1 MFKITNK
8 KKILAILMITIF
20 IVMVGV
26 GLITPIL
33 PELII
38 EFGASGQSIG
48 LLVAAY
54 GITQFLLSP
63 ITGQQSDRYGR
74 KVFIVAGVIV
84 FAVAKFIFAIGD
96 ALWMLY
102 TSRLLEGVA
111 AALIIPPMM
120 AYVADIT
127 TAEERAKGNSLLGAA
142 MSFGFVIGPGLG
154 GLLAGY
160 GTRVPLYAA
169 TGTAIAGVF
178 FSMVCLPESLSKD
191 QMKAARAK
199 VTQKESFLKQYAK
212 SLKSKYAMLFV
223 LVLVMT
229 FGLANFESVLGLYV
243 TNRFQFSPQNI
254 AMILTTGAVI
264 GVGMQALMVA
274 KVIKMF
280 GEKKVI
286 KGSLLFTSAAYVVL
300 LFAKDFW
307 SILLVTAGIFFA
319 TAMLRPALN
328 TQLSKMAGNEQGYV
342 AGMNNAYMSVGNILG
357 PILAGFLFDA
367 NMFAPFLT
375 GGCILFIAFLM
386 TRTLKEKLVAGS
398 GINS

>member
-1 MFKITNK
+1 MKR
-8 KKILAILMITIF
+8 ILVILMINIF

-38 EFGASGQSIG
+38 EFGASGRAIG

-63 ITGQQSDRYGR
+63 ITGQLSDRYGR
-74 KVFIVAGVIV
+74 KVFIVVGVII
-84 FAVAKFIFAIGD
+84 FAVAKFMFAIGD
-96 ALWMLY
+96 ELWMLY

-127 TAEERAKGNSLLGAA
+127 TTEERAKGNSLLAAA

-160 GTRVPLYAA
+160 GTRVPLYTA
-169 TGTAIAGVF
+169 TGTAMIAVI
-178 FSMVCLPESLSKD
+178 FSIVYLPESLSKE
-191 QMKAARAK
+191 QMKAARA
-199 VTQKESFLKQYAK
+199 TTHRRESIFKQYAR
-212 SLKSKYAMLFV
+212 SLKSKYAMFFV
-223 LVLVMT
+223 IVLVMT

-243 TNRFQFSPQNI
+243 TNRFQFSPQHI
-254 AMILTTGAVI
+254 SILLTAGAVI
-264 GVGMQALMVA
+264 GVGMQALVVA
-274 KVIKMF
+274 KMIKQF
-280 GEKKVI
+280 GEKRLI
-286 KGSLLFTSAAYVVL
+286 KGSLLFTSAAYILL

-307 SILLVTAGIFFA
+307 SIFLVTSLIFFA

-357 PILAGFLFDA
+357 PTLAGFLFDV

-375 GGCILFIAFLM
+375 GCCILLITFLI
-386 TRTLKEKLVAGS
+386 TLKMRVK
-398 GINS
+398 

>member
-1 MFKITNK
+1 MKR
-8 KKILAILMITIF
+8 ILGILMINIF

-38 EFGASGQSIG
+38 EFGASGRAIG

-54 GITQFLLSP
+54 GMTQFLLSP
-63 ITGQQSDRYGR
+63 LTGQLSDRYGR
-74 KVFIVAGVIV
+74 KAFIVVGVIV

-96 ALWMLY
+96 ELWMLY
-102 TSRLLEGVA
+102 TSRLLEGMA
-111 AALIIPPMM
+111 AALIVPPMM

-127 TAEERAKGNSLLGAA
+127 TTEERAKGNSLLAAA

-169 TGTAIAGVF
+169 TGAAMVAVIFSVF
-178 FSMVCLPESLSKD
+178 CLPESLSKE
-191 QMKAARAK
+191 QMKAARARMI
-199 VTQKESFLKQYAK
+199 QKESIYKQYAR
-212 SLKSKYAMLFV
+212 SLKSKYTMLFV

-254 AMILTTGAVI
+254 AVILTAGAVI
-264 GVGMQALMVA
+264 GVGMQALVVA
-274 KVIKMF
+274 KIINKF
-280 GEKKVI
+280 GEQRVI
-286 KGSLLFTSAAYVVL
+286 KGSLLFTSVAYILFL
-300 LFAKDFW
+300 LAKDFW
-307 SILLVTAGIFFA
+307 SIFLVTSLIFFA

-357 PILAGFLFDA
+357 PTLAGFLFDA
-367 NMFAPFLT
+367 NLFAPFIA
-375 GGCILFIAFLM
+375 GCCILLITFLL
-386 TRTLKEKLVAGS
+386 TLKLK
-398 GINS
+398 

>member
-1 MFKITNK
+1 MKR
-8 KKILAILMITIF
+8 ILGILMINIF

-38 EFGASGQSIG
+38 EFGASGRAIG

-54 GITQFLLSP
+54 GMTQFLLSP
-63 ITGQQSDRYGR
+63 LTGQLSDRYGR
-74 KVFIVAGVIV
+74 KAFIVVGVIV

-96 ALWMLY
+96 ELWMLY
-102 TSRLLEGVA
+102 TSRLLEGMA
-111 AALIIPPMM
+111 AALIVPPMM

-127 TAEERAKGNSLLGAA
+127 TTEERAKGNSLLAAA

-160 GTRVPLYAA
+160 GTRVPLYVA
-169 TGTAIAGVF
+169 TGAAMAAVIFSVF
-178 FSMVCLPESLSKD
+178 YLPESLSKE
-191 QMKAARAK
+191 QMKAARARII
-199 VTQKESFLKQYAK
+199 QKESIYKQYVR
-212 SLKSKYAMLFV
+212 SLKSKYTMLFV

-254 AMILTTGAVI
+254 AVILTAGAVI
-264 GVGMQALMVA
+264 GVGMQALVVA
-274 KVIKMF
+274 KIINKF
-280 GEKKVI
+280 GDQRVI
-286 KGSLLFTSAAYVVL
+286 KGSLLFTSVAYILFL
-300 LFAKDFW
+300 LAKNFW
-307 SILLVTAGIFFA
+307 SIFLVTSLIFFA

-357 PILAGFLFDA
+357 PTLAGFLFDA
-367 NMFAPFLT
+367 NLFAPFIA
-375 GGCILFIAFLM
+375 GCCILLITFLL
-386 TRTLKEKLVAGS
+386 TLKLK
-398 GINS
+398 

>member
-1 MFKITNK
+1 MKR
-8 KKILAILMITIF
+8 ILGILMINIF

-38 EFGASGQSIG
+38 EFGASGRAIG

-54 GITQFLLSP
+54 GMTQFLLSP
-63 ITGQQSDRYGR
+63 LTGQLSDRYGR
-74 KVFIVAGVIV
+74 KAFIVVGVIV

-96 ALWMLY
+96 ELWMLY
-102 TSRLLEGVA
+102 TSRLLEGMA
-111 AALIIPPMM
+111 AALIVPPMM

-127 TAEERAKGNSLLGAA
+127 TTEERAKGNSLLAAA

-160 GTRVPLYAA
+160 GTRVPLYVA
-169 TGTAIAGVF
+169 TGAAMAAVIFSVF
-178 FSMVCLPESLSKD
+178 CLPESLSKE
-191 QMKAARAK
+191 QMKAARARMI
-199 VTQKESFLKQYAK
+199 QKESIYKQYVR
-212 SLKSKYAMLFV
+212 SLKSKYTMLFV

-254 AMILTTGAVI
+254 AVILTAGAVI
-264 GVGMQALMVA
+264 GVGMQALVVA
-274 KVIKMF
+274 KIINKF
-280 GEKKVI
+280 GEQRVI
-286 KGSLLFTSAAYVVL
+286 KGSLLFTSVAYILFL
-300 LFAKDFW
+300 LAKDFW
-307 SILLVTAGIFFA
+307 SIFLVTSLIFFA

-342 AGMNNAYMSVGNILG
+342 AGMNNAYMSVGNIVG
-357 PILAGFLFDA
+357 PTLAGFLFDA
-367 NMFAPFLT
+367 NLFAPFIA
-375 GGCILFIAFLM
+375 GCCILLITFLL
-386 TRTLKEKLVAGS
+386 TLKLK
-398 GINS
+398 

>member
-1 MFKITNK
+1 MKR
-8 KKILAILMITIF
+8 ILAILMINIF

-38 EFGASGQSIG
+38 EFDASGRAIG

-63 ITGQQSDRYGR
+63 MTGQLSDRYGR
-74 KVFIVAGVIV
+74 KVFIVAGVVV
-84 FAVAKFIFAIGD
+84 FAVAKLIFAIGD
-96 ALWMLY
+96 KLWMLY

-127 TAEERAKGNSLLGAA
+127 TTEERGKGNSLLAAA

-154 GLLAGY
+154 GLLARY
-160 GTRVPLYAA
+160 GTRVPLYTA
-169 TGTAIAGVF
+169 TGAAMIAVI
-178 FSMVCLPESLSKD
+178 FSIVCLPESLSKE
-191 QMKAARAK
+191 QMKAARARINH
-199 VTQKESFLKQYAK
+199 QRESIFKQYAR
-212 SLKSKYAMLFV
+212 SLKSKYAMFFII
-223 LVLVMT
+223 VLVMT

-243 TNRFQFSPQNI
+243 TNRLQFSPQNI
-254 AMILTTGAVI
+254 SILLTAGAVI
-264 GVGMQALMVA
+264 GVGMQALVVA
-274 KVIKMF
+274 KMIQQF
-280 GEKKVI
+280 GEKRLI
-286 KGSLLFTSAAYVVL
+286 KGSLFFTSAAYIL
-300 LFAKDFW
+300 FLFAKDFW
-307 SILLVTAGIFFA
+307 SIFLVTSLIFFA

-357 PILAGFLFDA
+357 PTLAGFLFDA

-375 GGCILFIAFLM
+375 GCCILLITFLI
-386 TRTLKEKLVAGS
+386 TLKMK
-398 GINS
+398 

>member
-1 MFKITNK
+1 MKR
-8 KKILAILMITIF
+8 ILGILMINIF

-38 EFGASGQSIG
+38 EFGARGQAIG

-63 ITGQQSDRYGR
+63 LTGQLSDRYGR
-74 KVFIVAGVIV
+74 KAFILVGVIV
-84 FAVAKFIFAIGD
+84 FAVAKFIFAVGD
-96 ALWMLY
+96 ELWMLY
-102 TSRLLEGVA
+102 TSRLLEGMA
-111 AALIIPPMM
+111 AALIVPPMM

-127 TAEERAKGNSLLGAA
+127 TTEERAKGNSLLAAA

-160 GTRVPLYAA
+160 GTRVPLYTA
-169 TGTAIAGVF
+169 TGAGIAAVIFSVF
-178 FSMVCLPESLSKD
+178 CLPESLSKE
-191 QMKAARAK
+191 QMKAARARMI
-199 VTQKESFLKQYAK
+199 QKKSIYKQYAR
-212 SLKSKYAMLFV
+212 SLKSKYTMFFV

-243 TNRFQFSPQNI
+243 TNRFQFSAQNI
-254 AMILTTGAVI
+254 AVILTVGAVI
-264 GVGMQALMVA
+264 GVSMQALVVA
-274 KVIKMF
+274 KIINKF
-280 GEKKVI
+280 GEKRVI
-286 KGSLLFTSAAYVVL
+286 KGSLLFTSVAYIL
-300 LFAKDFW
+300 FLFAKDFW
-307 SILLVTAGIFFA
+307 SIFLVTSLIFFA

-357 PILAGFLFDA
+357 PTLAGFLFDA
-367 NMFAPFLT
+367 NLFAPFIA
-375 GGCILFIAFLM
+375 GCCILLITFLL
-386 TRTLKEKLVAGS
+386 TLKMK
-398 GINS
+398 

>member
-1 MFKITNK
+1 MKR
-8 KKILAILMITIF
+8 ILAILMINIF

-38 EFGASGQSIG
+38 EFGASGRAIG

-63 ITGQQSDRYGR
+63 MTGQLSDRYGR
-74 KVFIVAGVIV
+74 KVFIVVGVIV
-84 FAVAKFIFAIGD
+84 FAVAKFMFAVGD
-96 ALWMLY
+96 ELWMLY

-127 TAEERAKGNSLLGAA
+127 TTEERAKGNSLLAAA

-154 GLLAGY
+154 GLLAAY
-160 GTRVPLYAA
+160 GTRVPLYTA
-169 TGTAIAGVF
+169 TGAAIIAVI
-178 FSMVCLPESLSKD
+178 FSIVCLPESLSKE
-191 QMKAARAK
+191 QMKAARA
-199 VTQKESFLKQYAK
+199 TIHHQRESIFKQYTR
-212 SLKSKYAMLFV
+212 SLKSKYAMFFV
-223 LVLVMT
+223 IILVMT

-254 AMILTTGAVI
+254 SILLTAGAVI
-264 GVGMQALMVA
+264 GVGMQALAVA
-274 KVIKMF
+274 KMIKQF
-280 GEKKVI
+280 GEKRLI
-286 KGSLLFTSAAYVVL
+286 KGSLLFTSVAYIL
-300 LFAKDFW
+300 FLFAKDFW
-307 SILLVTAGIFFA
+307 SIFLVTSLIFFA
-319 TAMLRPALN
+319 TATLRPALN

-357 PILAGFLFDA
+357 PTLAGFLFDA

-375 GGCILFIAFLM
+375 GCCILLITFLI
-386 TRTLKEKLVAGS
+386 TLKMKVK
-398 GINS
+398 

>member
-1 MFKITNK
+1 MKR
-8 KKILAILMITIF
+8 ILVILMINIF

-63 ITGQQSDRYGR
+63 MTGQLSDRYGR
-74 KVFIVAGVIV
+74 KVFIIAGVII
-84 FAVAKFIFAIGD
+84 FAVAKLIFAIGA

-102 TSRLLEGVA
+102 VSRLLEGVA
-111 AALIIPPMM
+111 AALIVPPMM

-127 TAEERAKGNSLLGAA
+127 TSEERAKGNSLLAAA

-169 TGTAIAGVF
+169 TGAAIAAVI
-178 FSMVCLPESLSKD
+178 FSVICLPESLSKE
-191 QMKAARAK
+191 QMKAARA
-199 VTQKESFLKQYAK
+199 TMIHKESIFKQYAK

-223 LVLVMT
+223 MVLVMT

-243 TNRFQFSPQNI
+243 TNRFQFSPQHI
-254 AMILTTGAVI
+254 SIILTAGAVI
-264 GVGMQALMVA
+264 GVGMQALFVA
-274 KVIKMF
+274 KIINKF
-280 GEKKVI
+280 GEKRVI
-286 KGSLLFTSAAYVVL
+286 KGSLLLTSFAYIL
-300 LFAKDFW
+300 FLFATDFW
-307 SILLVTAGIFFA
+307 SIILVTSGIFFA
-319 TAMLRPALN
+319 TALLRPALN
-328 TQLSKMAGNEQGYV
+328 TQLSKRAGTEQGYV
-342 AGMNNAYMSVGNILG
+342 AGMNNAYMSIGNIVG
-357 PILAGFLFDA
+357 PTMAGFLFDV
-367 NMFAPFLT
+367 NMFAPFIASC
-375 GGCILFIAFLM
+375 CILLITFLIA
-386 TRTLKEKLVAGS
+386 LKLK
-398 GINS
+398 

>member
-1 MFKITNK
+1 MKR
-8 KKILAILMITIF
+8 ILGILMINIF
-20 IVMVGV
+20 MVMVGV

-38 EFGASGQSIG
+38 EFGASGRAIG

-63 ITGQQSDRYGR
+63 LTGQLSDRYGR
-74 KVFIVAGVIV
+74 KVFIVVGSIV

-96 ALWMLY
+96 ELWMLY
-102 TSRLLEGVA
+102 TSRLLEGTA

-120 AYVADIT
+120 AHVADIT
-127 TAEERAKGNSLLGAA
+127 TTEERAKGNSLLAAA

-160 GTRVPLYAA
+160 GTKVPLYIA
-169 TGTAIAGVF
+169 TGTAIIAVI
-178 FSMVCLPESLSKD
+178 FSMICLPESLSKE
-191 QMKAARAK
+191 QMKAARIRI
-199 VTQKESFLKQYAK
+199 TRKESMYKQYVR

-254 AMILTTGAVI
+254 AVILTAGAVI
-264 GVGMQALMVA
+264 GVGMQALVVA
-274 KVIKMF
+274 KIINKF
-280 GEKKVI
+280 GEQRVI
-286 KGSLLFTSAAYVVL
+286 KGSLLFISVAYIL
-300 LFAKDFW
+300 FLFAIDFW
-307 SILLVTAGIFFA
+307 SIFLVTSFIFFA

-357 PILAGFLFDA
+357 PTLAGFLFDA
-367 NMFAPFLT
+367 NLFAPFIA
-375 GGCILFIAFLM
+375 GCCILLITFLL
-386 TRTLKEKLVAGS
+386 TLKMK
-398 GINS
+398 

>member
-1 MFKITNK
+1 MKR
-8 KKILAILMITIF
+8 ILGILMINIF

-38 EFGASGQSIG
+38 EFGASGRAIG

-54 GITQFLLSP
+54 GMTQFLLSP
-63 ITGQQSDRYGR
+63 LTGQLSDRYGR
-74 KVFIVAGVIV
+74 KAFIVVGVIV

-96 ALWMLY
+96 ELWMLY
-102 TSRLLEGVA
+102 TSRLLEGMA
-111 AALIIPPMM
+111 AALIVPPMM

-127 TAEERAKGNSLLGAA
+127 TTEERAKGNSLLAAA

-160 GTRVPLYAA
+160 GTRVPLYVA
-169 TGTAIAGVF
+169 TGAAMAAVIFSVF
-178 FSMVCLPESLSKD
+178 YLPESLSKE
-191 QMKAARAK
+191 QMKAARARII
-199 VTQKESFLKQYAK
+199 QKESIYKQYVR
-212 SLKSKYAMLFV
+212 SLKSKYTMLFV

-254 AMILTTGAVI
+254 AVILTAGAVI
-264 GVGMQALMVA
+264 GVGMQALVVA
-274 KVIKMF
+274 KIINKF
-280 GEKKVI
+280 GEQRVI
-286 KGSLLFTSAAYVVL
+286 KGSLLFTSVAYILFL
-300 LFAKDFW
+300 LAKDFW
-307 SILLVTAGIFFA
+307 SIFLVTSLIFFA

-342 AGMNNAYMSVGNILG
+342 AGMNNAYMSVGNIVG
-357 PILAGFLFDA
+357 PTLAGFLFDA
-367 NMFAPFLT
+367 NLFAPFIA
-375 GGCILFIAFLM
+375 GCCILLITFLL
-386 TRTLKEKLVAGS
+386 TLKLK
-398 GINS
+398 

>member
-1 MFKITNK
+1 MKR
-8 KKILAILMITIF
+8 ILGILMINIF

-38 EFGASGQSIG
+38 EFGASGRAIG

-54 GITQFLLSP
+54 GVTQFLLSP
-63 ITGQQSDRYGR
+63 MTGQLSDRYGR
-74 KVFIVAGVIV
+74 KAFIVVGGII

-96 ALWMLY
+96 ELWMLY
-102 TSRLLEGVA
+102 TSRLLEGMA

-127 TAEERAKGNSLLGAA
+127 TTEERAKGNSLLAAA

-160 GTRVPLYAA
+160 GTRVPLYIA
-169 TGTAIAGVF
+169 TGAAIIAVI
-178 FSMVCLPESLSKD
+178 FSMICLPESLSKE
-191 QMKAARAK
+191 QMKAARARI
-199 VTQKESFLKQYAK
+199 TRKESMYKQYVR

-243 TNRFQFSPQNI
+243 TNRFQFSPQDI
-254 AMILTTGAVI
+254 SIILTAGAVI
-264 GVGMQALMVA
+264 GVGMQALVVA
-274 KVIKMF
+274 KIINKF
-280 GEKKVI
+280 GEQRVI
-286 KGSLLFTSAAYVVL
+286 KGSLLFTSAAYI
-300 LFAKDFW
+300 LFLFTIDFW
-307 SILLVTAGIFFA
+307 SIFLLTSLIFFA

-342 AGMNNAYMSVGNILG
+342 AGMNNAYMSVGNIVG
-357 PILAGFLFDA
+357 PTLAGFLFDT
-367 NMFAPFLT
+367 NMFAPFIA
-375 GGCILFIAFLM
+375 GCCILLGTFLL
-386 TRTLKEKLVAGS
+386 TLKMK
-398 GINS
+398 

>member
-1 MFKITNK
+1 MKR
-8 KKILAILMITIF
+8 ILAILMINIF

-38 EFGASGQSIG
+38 EFGASGRAIG

-63 ITGQQSDRYGR
+63 MTGQLSDRYGR

-84 FAVAKFIFAIGD
+84 FAVAKLIFAIGD
-96 ALWMLY
+96 ELSMLY

-127 TAEERAKGNSLLGAA
+127 TTEERGKGNSLLAAA

-160 GTRVPLYAA
+160 GTRVPLCTA
-169 TGTAIAGVF
+169 TGAAMIAVI
-178 FSMVCLPESLSKD
+178 FSIVCLPESLSKE
-191 QMKAARAK
+191 QMKAARARINH
-199 VTQKESFLKQYAK
+199 QRESIFKQYAR
-212 SLKSKYAMLFV
+212 SLKSKYAMFFV
-223 LVLVMT
+223 IVLVMT

-254 AMILTTGAVI
+254 SILLTAGAVI
-264 GVGMQALMVA
+264 GVGMQALVVA
-274 KVIKMF
+274 KMIHQF
-280 GEKKVI
+280 GEKRLI
-286 KGSLLFTSAAYVVL
+286 KGSLLFTSAAYIL
-300 LFAKDFW
+300 FLFAKDFW
-307 SILLVTAGIFFA
+307 SIFLVTSLIFFA
-319 TAMLRPALN
+319 TATLRPALN

-357 PILAGFLFDA
+357 PTLAGLLFDA

-375 GGCILFIAFLM
+375 GCCILLITFLI
-386 TRTLKEKLVAGS
+386 TLKMK
-398 GINS
+398 

>member
-1 MFKITNK
+1 MVKLTNTK
-8 KKILAILMITIF
+8 MVLAVLMINIF

-33 PELII
+33 PQLII
-38 EFGASGQSIG
+38 EFGASGQTIG

-54 GITQFLLSP
+54 GITQFFLSP
-63 ITGQQSDRYGR
+63 ITGRQSDRFGR
-74 KVFIVAGVIV
+74 KVFIVIGVIV

-102 TSRLLEGVA
+102 ASRLLEGVA
-111 AALIIPPMM
+111 AALIVPPMM

-127 TAEERAKGNSLLGAA
+127 TTEERAKGNSLLGAA

-154 GLLAGY
+154 GILAEY
-160 GTRVPLYAA
+160 GTRVPLWVA
-169 TGTAIAGVF
+169 TGAAIIGVI
-178 FSMVCLPESLSKD
+178 FSMGFLPESLSKE

-199 VTQKESFLKQYAK
+199 VIQKESFLKQYAK
-212 SLKSKYAMLFV
+212 SLKSKYAMFFV
-223 LVLVMT
+223 LILVMT

-243 TNRFQFSPQNI
+243 TKRFQFSPQNI

-264 GVGMQALMVA
+264 GVAIQALIVA
-274 KVIKMF
+274 KAIKMF

-286 KGSLLFTSAAYVVL
+286 KGSLLTTSFAYVVL

-307 SILLVTAGIFFA
+307 GIILLTSGIFFA

-328 TQLSKMAGNEQGYV
+328 SQLSKMAGSEQGYV
-342 AGMNNAYMSVGNILG
+342 AGMNNAYMSVGIILG

-367 NMFAPFLT
+367 NMFAPFIT
-375 GGCILFIAFLM
+375 GCSILFIAFLI
-386 TRTLKEKLVAGS
+386 TLKFK
-398 GINS
+398 

>member
-1 MFKITNK
+1 MKR
-8 KKILAILMITIF
+8 ILAILMINIF

-38 EFGASGQSIG
+38 EFGASGRAIG

-63 ITGQQSDRYGR
+63 MTGQLSDRYGR
-74 KVFIVAGVIV
+74 KVFIVAGVVV
-84 FAVAKFIFAIGD
+84 FAVAKLIFAIGD
-96 ALWMLY
+96 KLWMLY

-127 TAEERAKGNSLLGAA
+127 TTEERGKGNSLLAAA

-154 GLLAGY
+154 GLLARY
-160 GTRVPLYAA
+160 GTRVPLYTA
-169 TGTAIAGVF
+169 TGAAMIAVI
-178 FSMVCLPESLSKD
+178 FSIVCLPESLSKE
-191 QMKAARAK
+191 QMKAARARINH
-199 VTQKESFLKQYAK
+199 QRESIFKQYAR
-212 SLKSKYAMLFV
+212 SLKSKYAMFFII
-223 LVLVMT
+223 VLVMT

-243 TNRFQFSPQNI
+243 TNRLQFSPQNI
-254 AMILTTGAVI
+254 SILLTAGAVI
-264 GVGMQALMVA
+264 GVGMQALVVA
-274 KVIKMF
+274 KMIQQF
-280 GEKKVI
+280 GEKRLI
-286 KGSLLFTSAAYVVL
+286 KGSLLFTSAAYIL
-300 LFAKDFW
+300 FLFAKDFW
-307 SILLVTAGIFFA
+307 SIFLVTSLIFFA

-357 PILAGFLFDA
+357 PTLAGFLFDA

-375 GGCILFIAFLM
+375 GCCILLITFLI
-386 TRTLKEKLVAGS
+386 TLKMK
-398 GINS
+398 

>member
-1 MFKITNK
+1 MNR
-8 KKILAILMITIF
+8 ILGILMINIF

-38 EFGASGQSIG
+38 EFGASGRAIG

-54 GITQFLLSP
+54 GMTQFLLSP
-63 ITGQQSDRYGR
+63 LTGQLSDRYGR
-74 KVFIVAGVIV
+74 KAFIVVGVIV

-96 ALWMLY
+96 ELWMLY
-102 TSRLLEGVA
+102 TSRLLEGMA
-111 AALIIPPMM
+111 AALLVPPMM

-127 TAEERAKGNSLLGAA
+127 TTEERAKGNSLLAAA

-169 TGTAIAGVF
+169 TGAAMVAVIFSVF
-178 FSMVCLPESLSKD
+178 CLPESLSTE
-191 QMKAARAK
+191 QMKAARARMI
-199 VTQKESFLKQYAK
+199 QKESIYKQYVR
-212 SLKSKYAMLFV
+212 SLKSKYTMLFV

-254 AMILTTGAVI
+254 AVILTAGAVI
-264 GVGMQALMVA
+264 GVGMQALVVA
-274 KVIKMF
+274 KIINKF
-280 GEKKVI
+280 GEQRVI
-286 KGSLLFTSAAYVVL
+286 KGSLLFTSVAYILFL
-300 LFAKDFW
+300 LAKDFW
-307 SILLVTAGIFFA
+307 SIFLVTSLIFFA

-342 AGMNNAYMSVGNILG
+342 AGMNNAYMSVGSILG
-357 PILAGFLFDA
+357 PTLAGFLFDT
-367 NMFAPFLT
+367 NLFAPFIA
-375 GGCILFIAFLM
+375 GCCILLITFLL
-386 TRTLKEKLVAGS
+386 TLKLK
-398 GINS
+398 

>member
-1 MFKITNK
+1 MKR
-8 KKILAILMITIF
+8 ILGILMINIF

-38 EFGASGQSIG
+38 EFGASGRAIG

-54 GITQFLLSP
+54 GMTQFLLSP
-63 ITGQQSDRYGR
+63 LTGQLSDRFGR
-74 KVFIVAGVIV
+74 KAFIVVGVIV

-96 ALWMLY
+96 ELWMLY
-102 TSRLLEGVA
+102 TSRLLEGMA
-111 AALIIPPMM
+111 AALIVPPMM

-127 TAEERAKGNSLLGAA
+127 TTEERAKGNSLLAAA

-169 TGTAIAGVF
+169 TGAAMVAVIFSVF
-178 FSMVCLPESLSKD
+178 CLPESLSTE
-191 QMKAARAK
+191 QMKAARARMI
-199 VTQKESFLKQYAK
+199 QKESIYKQYVR
-212 SLKSKYAMLFV
+212 SLKSKYTMLFV

-254 AMILTTGAVI
+254 AVILTAGAVI
-264 GVGMQALMVA
+264 GVGMQALVVA
-274 KVIKMF
+274 KIINKF
-280 GEKKVI
+280 GEQRVI
-286 KGSLLFTSAAYVVL
+286 KGSLLFTSVAYILFL
-300 LFAKDFW
+300 LAKDFW
-307 SILLVTAGIFFA
+307 SIFLVTSLIFFA

-342 AGMNNAYMSVGNILG
+342 AGMNNAYMSVGSILG
-357 PILAGFLFDA
+357 PTLAGFLFDT
-367 NMFAPFLT
+367 NLFAPFIA
-375 GGCILFIAFLM
+375 GCCILLITFLL
-386 TRTLKEKLVAGS
+386 TLKLK
-398 GINS
+398 

>member
-1 MFKITNK
+1 MKR
-8 KKILAILMITIF
+8 ILGILMINIF

-38 EFGASGQSIG
+38 EFGASGRAIG

-54 GITQFLLSP
+54 GVTQFLLSP
-63 ITGQQSDRYGR
+63 MTGQLSDRYGR
-74 KVFIVAGVIV
+74 KVFIVVGGIV

-96 ALWMLY
+96 ELWMLY
-102 TSRLLEGVA
+102 TSRLLEGMA

-127 TAEERAKGNSLLGAA
+127 TTEERAKGNSLLAAA

-160 GTRVPLYAA
+160 GTRVPLYIA
-169 TGTAIAGVF
+169 TGAAIIAVI
-178 FSMVCLPESLSKD
+178 FSMICLPESLTKE
-191 QMKAARAK
+191 QMKAARARI
-199 VTQKESFLKQYAK
+199 TRKESMYKQYVR

-243 TNRFQFSPQNI
+243 TNRFQFSPQDI
-254 AMILTTGAVI
+254 SIILTAGAVI
-264 GVGMQALMVA
+264 GVGMQALVVA
-274 KVIKMF
+274 KIINKF
-280 GEKKVI
+280 GEQRVI
-286 KGSLLFTSAAYVVL
+286 KGSLLFTSAAYIL
-300 LFAKDFW
+300 FLFAIDFW
-307 SILLVTAGIFFA
+307 SIFLLTSLIFFA

-342 AGMNNAYMSVGNILG
+342 AGMNNAYMSIGNIVG
-357 PILAGFLFDA
+357 PTLAGFLFDT
-367 NMFAPFLT
+367 NMFAPFIA
-375 GGCILFIAFLM
+375 GCCILLGTFSL
-386 TRTLKEKLVAGS
+386 TLKMK
-398 GINS
+398 

>member
-1 MFKITNK
+1 M
-8 KKILAILMITIF
+8 KKILGILMINIF

-38 EFGASGQSIG
+38 EFGASGRAIG

-54 GITQFLLSP
+54 GMTQFLLSP
-63 ITGQQSDRYGR
+63 LTGQLSDRYGR
-74 KVFIVAGVIV
+74 KAFIVVGVIV

-96 ALWMLY
+96 ELWMLY
-102 TSRLLEGVA
+102 TSRLLEGMA
-111 AALIIPPMM
+111 AALIVPPMM

-127 TAEERAKGNSLLGAA
+127 TTEERAKGNSLLAAA

-160 GTRVPLYAA
+160 GTRVPLYVA
-169 TGTAIAGVF
+169 TGAAMAAVIFSVF
-178 FSMVCLPESLSKD
+178 YLPESLSKE
-191 QMKAARAK
+191 QMKAARARII
-199 VTQKESFLKQYAK
+199 QKESIYKQYVR
-212 SLKSKYAMLFV
+212 SLKSKYTMLFV

-254 AMILTTGAVI
+254 AVILTAGAVI
-264 GVGMQALMVA
+264 GVGMQALVVA
-274 KVIKMF
+274 KIINKF
-280 GEKKVI
+280 GEQRVI
-286 KGSLLFTSAAYVVL
+286 KGSLLFTSVAYILFL
-300 LFAKDFW
+300 LAKNFW
-307 SILLVTAGIFFA
+307 SIFLVTSLIFFA

-357 PILAGFLFDA
+357 PTLAGFLFDA
-367 NMFAPFLT
+367 NLFAPFIA
-375 GGCILFIAFLM
+375 GCCILLITFLL
-386 TRTLKEKLVAGS
+386 TLKLK
-398 GINS
+398 

>member
-1 MFKITNK
+1 MKR
-8 KKILAILMITIF
+8 ILGILMINIF

-38 EFGASGQSIG
+38 EFGASGRAIG

-54 GITQFLLSP
+54 GVTQFLLSP
-63 ITGQQSDRYGR
+63 MTGQLSDRYGR
-74 KVFIVAGVIV
+74 KAFIVVGGIV

-96 ALWMLY
+96 ELWMLY
-102 TSRLLEGVA
+102 TSRLLEGMA

-127 TAEERAKGNSLLGAA
+127 TTEERAKGNSLLAAA

-160 GTRVPLYAA
+160 GTRVPLYIA
-169 TGTAIAGVF
+169 TGAAIIAVI
-178 FSMVCLPESLSKD
+178 FSMICLPESLTKE
-191 QMKAARAK
+191 QMKAARARISR
-199 VTQKESFLKQYAK
+199 KESMYKQYVR
-212 SLKSKYAMLFV
+212 SLRSKYAMLFV

-243 TNRFQFSPQNI
+243 TNRFQFSPQDI
-254 AMILTTGAVI
+254 SIILTAGAVI
-264 GVGMQALMVA
+264 GVGMQALVVA
-274 KVIKMF
+274 KIINKF
-280 GEKKVI
+280 GEQRVI
-286 KGSLLFTSAAYVVL
+286 KGSLLFTSAAYIL
-300 LFAKDFW
+300 FLFAIDFW
-307 SILLVTAGIFFA
+307 SIFLLTSLIFFA

-342 AGMNNAYMSVGNILG
+342 AGMNNAYMSIGNIVG
-357 PILAGFLFDA
+357 PTLAGFLFDT
-367 NMFAPFLT
+367 NMFAPFIA
-375 GGCILFIAFLM
+375 GCCILLGTFSL
-386 TRTLKEKLVAGS
+386 TLKMK
-398 GINS
+398 